1 MKNGTMEKIIKELLV
16 EIGEDPERE
25 GLKKTPE
32 RVAKAW
38 GHLTR
43 GYHEDPQKVINSAI
57 FADENREM
65 VLLKDIDF
73 FSLCEHHLL
82 PFFGKA
88 QVAYIPDQRII
99 GLSKLARL
107 VEIFSRRL
115 QVQERLTRQVAQA
128 LQEALKPQG
137 VAVIMEAEH
146 LCMQM
151 RGVEKQNSVAVT
163 SCMEGVFR
171 DNPATRAELLN
182 LIAHGGKRPF

>member
-1 MKNGTMEKIIKELLV
+1 MKNGTMEEIIKDLLLG
-16 EIGEDPERE
+16 IGEDPERE
-25 GLKKTPE
+25 GLKKTPQ
-32 RVAKAW
+32 RATRAW
-38 GHLTR
+38 AHLTK
-43 GYHEDPQKVINSAI
+43 GYQEDPHELIKSAI
-57 FADENREM
+57 FQEENREM

-88 QVAYIPDQRII
+88 QVAYIPDRQII

-107 VEIFSRRL
+107 VDVFARRL
-115 QVQERLTRQVAQA
+115 QVQERLTRQIAQA
-128 LQEALKPQG
+128 LQDALKPQG

-182 LIAHGGKRPF
+182 LIQHGGKRAF